1 MFSPAEPD
9 VKPLSHY
16 WHAGLNAWVSLRHV
30 LLAALV
36 FLNGLMI
43 FLSARGKAES
53 LIELFHIK
61 SFTTIDWSTVANGP
75 WFLLG
80 LFLMLNAIGLL
91 YRARIAWAVSIVLL
105 AIIVAF
111 TWHFY
116 PELKIHLSLCGGTL
130 LLLFLFSADF
140 NRSSAA
146 AGGIV
151 AFISFAVLLFYS
163 TYGALYF
170 GSGFHPAIGNLM
182 DAFYFSM
189 VTMTTVG
196 YGDIIPVSE
205 PARLFTISVI
215 VAGITVFA
223 TSLTTVF
230 GPIIKGGLDKLV
242 KGNPKPMNRKNHFIV
257 CGTSVL
263 ALSTIYQLKQRD
275 MQVTVLTSAPEEE
288 FAAIEQ
294 RAGCKLDLL
303 SGDSTDN
310 GLLKEAGVE
319 QCKAVLALTEDDA
332 ANAFIVLSVKDFSP
346 ETKTVLSVND
356 AKNMNKV
363 KQVKADVV
371 LSPQLF
377 GSEILA
383 SVLSGEPLDN
393 DKLVSLLLTSG
404 HGLFDK
410 ES

>member
-1 MFSPAEPD
+1 M
-9 VKPLSHY
+9 KPISRF
-16 WHAGLNAWVSLRHV
+16 WHATLSLWRSLRHV
-30 LLAALV
+30 LAAMLV
-36 FLNGLMI
+36 FANGLMI
-43 FLSARGKAES
+43 SLSVWGNTDN
-53 LIELFHIK
+53 LIALFHIK
-61 SFTTIDWSTVANGP
+61 SFSNIDWASAANGP
-75 WFLLG
+75 WLLLG
-80 LFLMLNAIGLL
+80 IFLMLNAIGLL
-91 YRARIAWAVSIVLL
+91 YRARIAWAVSIMLL
-105 AIIVAF
+105 LIILAF

-116 PELKIHLSLCGGTL
+116 PDLTVHLNLCGAALVL
-130 LLLFLFSADF
+130 LLLLSQDF
-140 NRSSAA
+140 NCSSAT

-151 AFISFAVLLFYS
+151 AFISFVVLLFYS

-170 GSGFHPAIGNLM
+170 GEGFHPAINNLM

-196 YGDIIPVSE
+196 YGDITPISE
-205 PARLFTISVI
+205 AARMFTVSVI

-257 CGTSVL
+257 CGTSIL
-263 ALSTIYQLKQRD
+263 AISTIAQLKSRGED
-275 MQVTVLTSAPEEE
+275 VTVLTSSPEED
-288 FAAIEQ
+288 FPAIEQ
-294 RAGCKLDLL
+294 KTGCKLDIL
-303 SGDSTDN
+303 SGDCTDN
-310 GLLKEAGVE
+310 TLLQTAGIE
-319 QCKAVLALTEDDA
+319 QCKAILALTNDDA
-332 ANAFIVLSVKDFSP
+332 LNAFIVLSVKDSSP
-346 ETKTVLSVND
+346 DTKTVLSVND

-363 KQVKADVV
+363 KQVKPDVM

-410 ES
+410 H

>member
-1 MFSPAEPD
+1 M
-9 VKPLSHY
+9 KPLTHL
-16 WHAGLNAWVSLRHV
+16 WHTGLAVWMSLRHV
-30 LLAALV
+30 LVAALV
-36 FLNGLMI
+36 FINGLLI
-43 FLSARGKAES
+43 FLSVWGKTVD

-61 SFTTIDWSTVANGP
+61 SFTNIDWSTIANGP

-80 LFLMLNAIGLL
+80 LFLMLNAVGLL
-91 YRARIAWAVSIVLL
+91 YRARIAWAVSIVLML
-105 AIIVAF
+105 IILAF

-116 PELKIHLSLCGGTL
+116 PELTVHLNLCGGTL
-130 LLLFLFSADF
+130 LLLLLLGKDF
-140 NRSSAA
+140 NCSSAT

-151 AFISFAVLLFYS
+151 AFISFVVLLFYS

-196 YGDIIPVSE
+196 YGDIIPISE
-205 PARLFTISVI
+205 PARLFTVSVI

-263 ALSTIYQLKQRD
+263 ALSTIAQLKHRD
-275 MQVTVLTSAPEEE
+275 MDVTVLTSAPEED
-288 FAAIEQ
+288 FPAIEQ

-310 GLLKEAGVE
+310 SLLAQAGVE

-410 ES
+410 Q